1 MLLKHNAQRP
11 KLTIGNAFRRLST
24 PHFPPM
30 PLSAFSKSLWSVLT
44 ASPIGSSGAVSLL
57 QPSTVTRRHASAW
70 RGRLRTWLGADVGEC
85 CESTLHSLKP
95 STRRQTALLDA
106 RTAFRAAIDDI
117 PRANGAGATLEHIR
131 ASRSLHALWE
141 LRNELFSLISCHHDQ
156 GEAARRIAALDR
168 HFSRRL
174 RRAASKRA
182 ALPAPR

>member
-1 MLLKHNAQRP
+1 MVP
-11 KLTIGNAFRRLST
+11 
-24 PHFPPM
+24 
-30 PLSAFSKSLWSVLT
+30 
-44 ASPIGSSGAVSLL
+44 
-57 QPSTVTRRHASAW
+57 ASAAHW
-70 RGRLRTWLGADVGEC
+70 KTVEGDEASCVRTRYERATNDELFVAGELAPEGRLEIDIFTNANRADVGEC

>member
-1 MLLKHNAQRP
+1 MPLKHDPQRP
-11 KLTIGNAFRRLST
+11 KLTIGNAFRRLQHSAL
-24 PHFPPM
+24 PPD
-30 PLSAFSKSLWSVLT
+30 ADVR
-44 ASPIGSSGAVSLL
+44 LL
-57 QPSTVTRRHASAW
+57 EKPVERADGQPDRRRRHGVAASVVDGDAAHAGAW
-70 RGRLRTWLGADVGEC
+70 RGRLKSWLGADVGEC

-95 STRRQTALLDA
+95 STRRKTALLDA

-117 PRANGAGATLEHIR
+117 PRPAGAGTTLEHIR

-156 GEAARRIAALDR
+156 GEATRRIAALDR

-182 ALPAPR
+182 ALQGSR

>member
-1 MLLKHNAQRP
+1 M
-11 KLTIGNAFRRLST
+11 
-24 PHFPPM
+24 
-30 PLSAFSKSLWSVLT
+30 SAFSKSLWSVLT
-44 ASPIGSSGAVSLL
+44 ASPFGAGPPISLL
-57 QPSTVTRRHASAW
+57 QPSAVTPAQASAW
-70 RGRLRTWLGADVGEC
+70 RRRLKTWLGADVGEC

-106 RTAFRAAIDDI
+106 RTAFRGAIDDI
-117 PRANGAGATLEHIR
+117 PRPAGAGTALDHIR
-131 ASRSLHALWE
+131 GARSLQALWE

-182 ALPAPR
+182 ALQGPR

>member
-1 MLLKHNAQRP
+1 
-11 KLTIGNAFRRLST
+11 
-24 PHFPPM
+24 M

-44 ASPIGSSGAVSLL
+44 ASPIGAGGTASLL
-57 QPSTVTRRHASAW
+57 QPSALSGRPASAW
-70 RGRLRTWLGADVGEC
+70 RGRLKTWLGADVGEC

-106 RTAFRAAIDDI
+106 RTAFRAAINDI
-117 PRANGAGATLEHIR
+117 PRPAGAGATLEHIR
-131 ASRSLHALWE
+131 ASRSLNALWE

-156 GEAARRIAALDR
+156 GEAARRIAALDH

-182 ALPAPR
+182 ALQASR